1 MKRFFIMLTLLT
13 LILSGCGKAA
23 STEHE
28 YKYGEEIIYQSD
40 TSAEDCYLCGGG
52 IEGIVPWCWGQENV
66 AFISLNTFEIKPL
79 EINRY
84 NRLDGHL
91 ITEPMG
97 AVSFGNGGSQD
108 GGFSANLLLE
118 YDRGYAT
125 GTLDFLGDKD
135 LDLEKVSS
143 FLCADCMNE
152 ILPQRI
158 ESCFGVGVINLSTK
172 KIRVFEENHIGF
184 GVGDFYIEWH
194 GETYDKDSDKIHLI
208 VVYCPVR
215 YESSPE

>member
-1 MKRFFIMLTLLT
+1 MKRIFLMLMLLI
-13 LILSGCGKAA
+13 LILSGCGKEA
-23 STEHE
+23 STQRE
-28 YKYGEEIIYQSD
+28 YEYGEEVVYQSD
-40 TSAEDCYLCGGG
+40 TSTEDCYLCGGG
-52 IEGIVPWCWGQENV
+52 IESIVPWCWGQENV

-84 NRLDGHL
+84 DRLDGHL
-91 ITEPMG
+91 ITEVSG
-97 AVSFGNGGSQD
+97 VVSFGGGASQD

-125 GTLDFLGDKD
+125 GTLEFLGDKD

-152 ILPQRI
+152 ILPQRT
-158 ESCFGVGVINLSTK
+158 EKCFGVGVINLNTK
-172 KIRVFEENHIGF
+172 EIKLFEENLMGF

-194 GETYDKDSDKIHLI
+194 PYDEDSSKVHLI

-215 YESSPE
+215 YKNSSE

>member
-1 MKRFFIMLTLLT
+1 MKRIFLILLLLT
-13 LILSGCGKAA
+13 LILSGCGKTK
-23 STEHE
+23 STQQEHE
-28 YKYGEEIIYQSD
+28 YGEEVIYQSD
-40 TSAEDCYLCGGG
+40 TTVENCYLCGGG
-52 IEGIVPWCWGQENV
+52 IESIDPWCWGKENI

-84 NRLDGHL
+84 DRLDGHL

-97 AVSFGNGGSQD
+97 AVSFGGGPSQD
-108 GGFSANLLLE
+108 GGFSAHLLLE

-125 GTLDFLGDKD
+125 GTLDLLGDKD
-135 LDLEKVSS
+135 LDLEKVST

-158 ESCFGVGVINLSTK
+158 EKCYGVGVINLNTK
-172 KIRVFEENHIGF
+172 EIELFEENLIGF
-184 GVGDFYIEWH
+184 GVGDFYIEWYQD
-194 GETYDKDSDKIHLI
+194 TYDKDSKKIHLI